1 MRDWRLEVTSL
12 SQLWMVTG
20 LAAGLVLL
28 LALAMLF
35 QQLRIRG
42 LRSARLELL
51 KQAEVLRTERR
62 ELLGQRAELQAA
74 LRAECS
80 HVAQLERKVHL
91 LEAVMKDEALQMTGR
106 GE

>member
-1 MRDWRLEVTSL
+1 MRIWRLDVTPL
-12 SQLWMVTG
+12 SQLWMDTG
-20 LAAGLVLL
+20 LAEGLVLL

-51 KQAEVLRTERR
+51 KQAEVLRAERR
-62 ELLGQRAELQAA
+62 ELLGQRTELQAA

-91 LEAVMKDEALQMTGR
+91 LEAAIKDQALQMTGR